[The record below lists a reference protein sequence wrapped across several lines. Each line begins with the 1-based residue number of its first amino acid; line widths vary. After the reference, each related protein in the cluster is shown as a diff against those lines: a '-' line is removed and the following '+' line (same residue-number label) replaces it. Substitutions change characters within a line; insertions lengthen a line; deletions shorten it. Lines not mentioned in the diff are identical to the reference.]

1 MSTHLKIARAYTILV
16 AASIIGHALS
26 MVKEIIAAN
35 AFGVSKAM
43 DAFYAALTFPN
54 LINSIF
60 LSPFSIIFIPILIRY
75 KSKSLPEANRI
86 ISTVSNVIFLV
97 LGAAAVVTFT
107 FAGRIVNL
115 ASPGLDIPT
124 GIAAENMLRI
134 LSAGIIFTGAVN
146 ILTGILNAFEHFL
159 WPAFSGMFVTICT
172 ILLLLFFTDKIG
184 VYTLGWGLLAG
195 TVLQFLFLAPIAKRY
210 GFSYSP
216 SLDLDHPEI
225 KKSLE
230 SAFIFLIITVLG
242 GFNTVVNRY
251 MASWLPAGSIA
262 GLAYADKLV
271 QVPLVIFS
279 GAIASSIYPFLS
291 AQAAENKLD
300 EMRRTVSLSL
310 RMSGFIFIP
319 LAVIMMILAEP
330 AIRLLFQRGAFD
342 MAATGLTSQIFVYS
356 CLLLFSNFAV
366 AILMRLMFAFADFRG
381 ILKVIAVGLVL
392 NAGFNYLFI
401 RLLTPAAAGVALST
415 ATVSLITA
423 LLFFA
428 ILKKRLGNLH
438 GLQILGA
445 LARITAF
452 SAVAGAAVH
461 FSFRALSA
469 VFHTTLLGQAIAL
482 VAATLAGFAV
492 FIAIAAFFKLEEFRK
507 VWQLAL
513 DKLARKKGPA
523 AA

>member
-1 MSTHLKIARAYTILV
+1 MNTHRKIARAYAILV
-16 AASIIGHALS
+16 GASIAGHALS

-75 KSKSLPEANRI
+75 KAKSLPEANRI

-97 LGAAAVVTFT
+97 LGAAALVTFT
-107 FAGRIVNL
+107 FAGHIVNL

-134 LSAGIIFTGAVN
+134 LSAGVVFTGAVN

-159 WPAFSGMFVTICT
+159 WPAFSGMFVTLCT
-172 ILLLLFFTDKIG
+172 ILLLLFFTDRMGIY
-184 VYTLGWGLLAG
+184 VLAWGLLGG
-195 TVLQFLFLAPIAKRY
+195 TLLQFFFLSPIARRY
-210 GFSYSP
+210 GFEYSP
-216 SLDLDHPEI
+216 ALDLDHPEI
-225 KKSLE
+225 RKSLE

-242 GFNTVVNRY
+242 GFNTVINRY

-319 LAVIMMILAEP
+319 LAVFMMILAEP

-342 MAATGLTSQIFVYS
+342 MAATGLTSSIFVFS
-356 CLLLFSNFAV
+356 SLLLFSNYAV
-366 AILMRLMFAFADFRG
+366 AILMRLMFAFADFKN
-381 ILKVIAVGLVL
+381 ILKVIAFGLVM
-392 NAGFNYLFI
+392 NAGLNWLFI
-401 RLLTPAAAGVALST
+401 KLLTPAACGVALST
-415 ATVSLITA
+415 AVGSAVTA
-423 LLFFA
+423 VLFYA
-428 ILKKRLGNLH
+428 ILKRRLGHLH
-438 GLQILGA
+438 GLEILGS
-445 LARITAF
+445 LARITAI
-452 SAVAGAAVH
+452 SLAAGAAVYL
-461 FSFRALSA
+461 SFGALSG
-469 VFHTTLLGQAIAL
+469 VLHTSLVYQALA
-482 VAATLAGFAV
+482 LAGAGLAGGAV
-492 FIAIAAFFKLEEFRK
+492 FISIAALLRLEEFTK
-507 VWQLAL
+507 VYNLAL
-513 DKLARKKGPA
+513 EKLRRGA
-523 AA
+523 AK

>member
-1 MSTHLKIARAYTILV
+1 MSTHRKIARAYAILV
-16 AASIIGHALS
+16 TASIAGHALS
-26 MVKEIIAAN
+26 MVKEIIAAR

-75 KSKSLPEANRI
+75 KAKSLPEANRI
-86 ISTVSNVIFLV
+86 ISSVSNVIALV
-97 LGAAAVVTFT
+97 LGAAALVTFT
-107 FAGRIVNL
+107 FAGRIVNI

-134 LSAGIIFTGAVN
+134 LSAGVVFTGAVS
-146 ILTGILNAFEHFL
+146 ILTGVLNAFEHFL
-159 WPAFSGMFVTICT
+159 WPAVSGMFVTLCT
-172 ILLLLFFTDKIG
+172 ILLLLFFTDAIG
-184 VYTLGWGLLAG
+184 VYALAWGLLAG
-195 TVLQFLFLAPIAKRY
+195 TVLQFAFLAPIARRH
-210 GFSYSP
+210 GFDYTAA
-216 SLDLDHPEI
+216 LDLDHPEI
-225 KKSLE
+225 RKSLE

-242 GFNTVVNRY
+242 GFNTVINRY

-291 AQAAENKLD
+291 AQAAENKID

-319 LAVIMMILAEP
+319 LAVFMMILAEP

-342 MAATGLTSQIFVYS
+342 MAATGLTSGIFVYY
-356 CLLLFSNFAV
+356 CLLLFSNYAV
-366 AILMRLMFAFADFRG
+366 AILMRLLFAFQDFRS
-381 ILKVIAVGLVL
+381 ILKVIAFGLVM

-415 ATVSLITA
+415 AAGSAVTA
-423 LLFFA
+423 VLYYA
-428 ILKKRLGNLH
+428 ILKRRLGHLH
-438 GLQILGA
+438 GLEILGS
-445 LARITAF
+445 LARIA
-452 SAVAGAAVH
+452 AIALAAGAAAH
-461 FSFRALSA
+461 FTFRALSA
-469 VFHTTLLGQAIAL
+469 HLHASLWDQALALGGAG
-482 VAATLAGFAV
+482 LAGTLV
-492 FIAIAAFFKLEEFRK
+492 FLGISAAFKLEEFVK
-507 VWQLAL
+507 VKRLAL
-513 DKLARKKGPA
+513 EKLGRKGA